1 MTNFAASKKGKR
13 KMPAHKTIVCTTLS
27 ELLSEYDKLKGLGK
41 TVIVEG
47 NRLKVKGRTV
57 AELSVLDGEEKPE
70 DRFWRAIPQAT
81 IDWILQKS
89 EKDGIDPSELVVRL
103 VEAEKAKDMG
113 DDTILV
119 PDKKTLCGFLA
130 NARKSAGMTVANAAS
145 IADLKPSAIRVIEK
159 GDVSFSTDAALRFLS
174 CFAMSLNMKR
184 DGETFRIDTNDVVID
199 WLSEMTS
206 EIGSVEKLAQAIGNS
221 PYTLYAIINKRSNV
235 GIDMLFQ
242 AANHFGFELLLK
254 AA

>member
-1 MTNFAASKKGKR
+1 
-13 KMPAHKTIVCTTLS
+13 MPAHKIIVCTMLS
-27 ELLSEYDKLKGLGK
+27 ELLSEYNKLKELGK
-41 TVIVEG
+41 TVTVEG

-57 AELSVLDGEEKPE
+57 AELAVLDGEEKPE
-70 DRFWRAIPQAT
+70 DRFWRTIPQAT
-81 IDWILQKS
+81 IDWIVQKS
-89 EKDGIDPSELVVRL
+89 KKESIEPGELIVRL
-103 VEAEKAKDMG
+103 VEAEKAKDLNG
-113 DDTILV
+113 CVILI
-119 PDKKTLCGFLA
+119 PDKKTLCGFLS

-174 CFAMSLNMKR
+174 CFAMSLNMRR
-184 DGETFRIDTNDVVID
+184 DGEAFRIDTNDVVID

-242 AANHFGFELLLK
+242 AANHFGYELLLT